1 MSESGGRSLTAEIVE
16 AAIADSEFLKDLE
29 EDSRTAL
36 LERATEIEIEEG
48 ETLTTE
54 GEAGDAFFILQKG
67 KIRVTV
73 LKDDEPTEMAVLGP
87 GAVLGEISML
97 TDRPRTATCQ
107 VVDGVAAVIRVGRDD
122 LDAVLADRPEVEARL
137 NAIAFE
143 RARATMR
150 RLYS

>member
-1 MSESGGRSLTAEIVE
+1 MSESGGRSLTPEIVE
-16 AAIADSEFLKDLE
+16 AAIAESEFLKDLE

-54 GEAGDAFFILQKG
+54 GEEGDAFFILQKG

-143 RARATMR
+143 RARSTMR

>member
-1 MSESGGRSLTAEIVE
+1 MSESGGRSLTPEIVE
-16 AAIADSEFLKDLE
+16 AAIADSEFLRDLE